1 MSNQMNR
8 ASWMSERFWRRS
20 RLAQSAALLGV
31 VALAATGTFAV
42 EEASRVVGN
51 GLGGIFS
58 TTPPEDLSAEEFAKL
73 DGNWSE
79 WSKGTAE
86 AVTDFYAKLETSDAA
101 TQRKSLSNLKI
112 KQDVMRRAL
121 NDSRYDSLR
130 GPLTSLYNSLTL
142 RIDFAEAALDTLDLD
157 GKQIAASKTRARSS
171 SLLSSIQ
178 NLENYLASVGNGSLW
193 LTYFHIPELKSA
205 LTADPEG
212 PAGLAAAA
220 KTQAHLM
227 TRNTALDASQKAF
240 TNHWSFQSLSSTV
253 DQYVAAA
260 RWTNPAEATGK
271 LRADL
276 KSLSTAL
283 DTYAS
288 SGEKAGELR
297 DSFARARYD
306 APDNGDRL
314 ASTLQKHLFNYNLRV
329 LVSEAFLNRLMSQ
342 NRVEQG
348 PVNDFILGANVY
360 GNQITNTAVDVD
372 LKPSSNTVRFDLRL
386 NGNINSNTQGVTP
399 QATVYTIGNHTFNAR
414 KEINFDGQTFSTMP
428 ATIAVSPRNTTT
440 GISTQMSGIP
450 IIGRIAQQIAS
461 EQVEAK
467 RGEAESIAASRVQD
481 NVLPR
486 FNQDVD
492 RSFAEQGDKLNREV
506 FSGLRA
512 TKLFPDTYNYQST
525 DQLMTMNARVMSPHQ
540 IGGDLPD
547 SRLMSVTGAT
557 ALVHETALNNAID
570 QMDLAGQTVTEA
582 ELKAKIEAFLTKA
595 LNRPY
600 KFQAEAPVAATDE
613 DEKALNGIIF
623 AAVDPIR
630 IRVTNDELIIVS
642 SKLHPLAIKNRK
654 SKITSSDLSKAEWL
668 LRESRSGTR
677 EAVEQLLKKYLDN
690 LNSAGEFSN
699 SEAIKHSAAEGLGIA
714 CLSRSVV
721 TDLIQL
727 GKLVELTTTLPPLTR
742 NLYIIQNKYKVI
754 SRWNQGFLEH
764 CRHVARLR
772 SAALS
777 R

>member
-86 AVTDFYAKLETSDAA
+86 AVTDFYAKLETSDPA

-157 GKQIAASKTRARSS
+157 GKQIAASKTRARSG

-227 TRNTALDASQKAF
+227 TRNTGLDASQKAF
-240 TNHWSFQSLSSTV
+240 TNHWSFQSLSNTV

-260 RWTNPAEATGK
+260 RWTNPAEATGQ

-283 DTYAS
+283 DIYAS

-297 DSFARARYD
+297 DSFARARYN

-372 LKPSSNTVRFDLRL
+372 LRPSSNTVRFDLRL

-399 QATVYTIGNHTFNAR
+399 QATVYTVGNHTFNAR

-428 ATIAVSPRNTTT
+428 ATIAVSPHNTTT

-450 IIGRIAQQIAS
+450 IIGRIAQRIATD
-461 EQVEAK
+461 QVEAK
-467 RGEAESIAASRVQD
+467 RGEAESIAAGRVQD

-582 ELKAKIEAFLTKA
+582 ELKAKLEAFLTKA

-600 KFQAEAPVAATDE
+600 KFQAEAPVEATDE
-613 DEKALNGIIF
+613 EEKALNGIIF

-630 IRVTNDELIIVS
+630 IRVTNDELTIVIRAGF
-642 SKLHPLAIKNRK
+642 KQEGKEDIP
-654 SKITSSDLSKAEWL
+654 
-668 LRESRSGTR
+668 TR
-677 EAVEQLLKKYLDN
+677 EITVPISLEA
-690 LNSAGEFSN
+690 AGN
-699 SEAIKHSAAEGLGIA
+699 QILAKRGNVIVAAAEGQGGGVAINAVVRKKIQSVLPDRAVDSKIELKTPEKIVIA
-714 CLSRSVV
+714 HV
-721 TDLIQL
+721 TKI
-727 GKLVELTTTLPPLTR
+727 KLVDGWL
-742 NLYIIQNKYKVI
+742 VI
-754 SRWNQGFLEH
+754 NID
-764 CRHVARLR
+764 
-772 SAALS
+772 
-777 R
+777 

>member
-157 GKQIAASKTRARSS
+157 GKQIAASKTRVRSS

-205 LTADPEG
+205 LSADPEG

-220 KTQAHLM
+220 KTQMHLM

-240 TNHWSFQSLSSTV
+240 TNHGTFQSLSSTL
-253 DQYVAAA
+253 DQYVAAV
-260 RWTNPAEATGK
+260 RWTNPAEATEK

-372 LKPSSNTVRFDLRL
+372 LKPSSNSVRFDLRL

-450 IIGRIAQQIAS
+450 IIGRIAQRIATD
-461 EQVEAK
+461 QVEAK
-467 RGEAESIAASRVQD
+467 RGEAESIAAGRVQD

-600 KFQAEAPVAATDE
+600 KFQAETPVEATDE

-630 IRVTNDELIIVS
+630 IRVTNDELTIVIRAGF
-642 SKLHPLAIKNRK
+642 KQEGKEDIP
-654 SKITSSDLSKAEWL
+654 
-668 LRESRSGTR
+668 TR
-677 EAVEQLLKKYLDN
+677 EITVPISLEA
-690 LNSAGEFSN
+690 AGN
-699 SEAIKHSAAEGLGIA
+699 QILAKRGNVIVAAAEGQGGGVAINA
-714 CLSRSVV
+714 VVRKKIQSVLPDRAVDSKIEIKTPEKIVISHV
-721 TDLIQL
+721 TKI
-727 GKLVELTTTLPPLTR
+727 KLVDGWL
-742 NLYIIQNKYKVI
+742 VI
-754 SRWNQGFLEH
+754 NID
-764 CRHVARLR
+764 
-772 SAALS
+772 
-777 R
+777 

>member
-157 GKQIAASKTRARSS
+157 GKQIAASKTRVRSS

-220 KTQAHLM
+220 KTQMHLM
-227 TRNTALDASQKAF
+227 TRNTALDTSQKAF
-240 TNHWSFQSLSSTV
+240 TNHGTFQSLSSTL
-253 DQYVAAA
+253 DQYVAAV
-260 RWTNPAEATGK
+260 RWTNPAEATEK

-450 IIGRIAQQIAS
+450 IIGRIAQRIATD
-461 EQVEAK
+461 QVEAK
-467 RGEAESIAASRVQD
+467 RGEAESIAAGRVQD

-600 KFQAEAPVAATDE
+600 KFQAETPVEATDE

-630 IRVTNDELIIVS
+630 IRVTNDELTIVIRAGF
-642 SKLHPLAIKNRK
+642 KQEGKEDIP
-654 SKITSSDLSKAEWL
+654 
-668 LRESRSGTR
+668 TR
-677 EAVEQLLKKYLDN
+677 EITVPISLEA
-690 LNSAGEFSN
+690 AGN
-699 SEAIKHSAAEGLGIA
+699 QILAKRGNVIVAAAEGQGGGVAINA
-714 CLSRSVV
+714 VVRKKIQSVLPDRAVDSKIEIKTPEKIVISHV
-721 TDLIQL
+721 TKI
-727 GKLVELTTTLPPLTR
+727 KLVDGWL
-742 NLYIIQNKYKVI
+742 VI
-754 SRWNQGFLEH
+754 NID
-764 CRHVARLR
+764 
-772 SAALS
+772 
-777 R
+777 

>member
-1 MSNQMNR
+1 
-8 ASWMSERFWRRS
+8 MSERFWRRS

-157 GKQIAASKTRARSS
+157 GKQIAASKTRVRSS

-205 LTADPEG
+205 LSADPEG

-220 KTQAHLM
+220 KTQMHLM

-240 TNHWSFQSLSSTV
+240 TNHGTFQSLSSTL
-253 DQYVAAA
+253 DQYVAAV
-260 RWTNPAEATGK
+260 RWTNPAEATEK

-386 NGNINSNTQGVTP
+386 NGNITSNTQGVTP

-450 IIGRIAQQIAS
+450 IIGRIAQRIATD
-461 EQVEAK
+461 QVEAK
-467 RGEAESIAASRVQD
+467 RGEAESIAAGRVQD

-600 KFQAEAPVAATDE
+600 KFQAETPVEATDE

-630 IRVTNDELIIVS
+630 IRVTNDELTIVIRAGF
-642 SKLHPLAIKNRK
+642 KQEGKEDIP
-654 SKITSSDLSKAEWL
+654 
-668 LRESRSGTR
+668 TR
-677 EAVEQLLKKYLDN
+677 EITVPISLEA
-690 LNSAGEFSN
+690 AGN
-699 SEAIKHSAAEGLGIA
+699 QILAKRGNVIVAAAEGQGGGVAINA
-714 CLSRSVV
+714 VVRKKIQSVLPDRAVDSKIEIKTPEKIVISHV
-721 TDLIQL
+721 TKI
-727 GKLVELTTTLPPLTR
+727 KLVDGWL
-742 NLYIIQNKYKVI
+742 VI
-754 SRWNQGFLEH
+754 NID
-764 CRHVARLR
+764 
-772 SAALS
+772 
-777 R
+777 

>member
-1 MSNQMNR
+1 
-8 ASWMSERFWRRS
+8 MSERFWRRS

-86 AVTDFYAKLETSDAA
+86 AVTDFYAKLETSDPA

-157 GKQIAASKTRARSS
+157 GKQIAASKTRARSG

-227 TRNTALDASQKAF
+227 TCNTGLDASQKAF
-240 TNHWSFQSLSSTV
+240 TNHWSFQSLSNTV

-260 RWTNPAEATGK
+260 RWTNPAEATGQ

-283 DTYAS
+283 DIYAS

-297 DSFARARYD
+297 DSFARARYN

-372 LKPSSNTVRFDLRL
+372 LRPSSNTVRFDLRL

-399 QATVYTIGNHTFNAR
+399 QATVYTVGNHTFNAR

-428 ATIAVSPRNTTT
+428 ATIAVSPHNTTT

-450 IIGRIAQQIAS
+450 IIGRIAQRIATD
-461 EQVEAK
+461 QVEAK
-467 RGEAESIAASRVQD
+467 RGEAESIAAGRVQD

-582 ELKAKIEAFLTKA
+582 ELKAKLEAFLTKA

-600 KFQAEAPVAATDE
+600 KFQAEAPVEATDE
-613 DEKALNGIIF
+613 EEKALNGIIF

-630 IRVTNDELIIVS
+630 IRVTNDELTIVIRAGF
-642 SKLHPLAIKNRK
+642 KQEGKEDIP
-654 SKITSSDLSKAEWL
+654 
-668 LRESRSGTR
+668 TR
-677 EAVEQLLKKYLDN
+677 EITVPISLEA
-690 LNSAGEFSN
+690 AGN
-699 SEAIKHSAAEGLGIA
+699 QILAKRGNVIVAAAEGQGGGVAINAVVRKKIQSVLPDRAVDSKIELKTPEKIVIA
-714 CLSRSVV
+714 HV
-721 TDLIQL
+721 TKI
-727 GKLVELTTTLPPLTR
+727 KLVDGWL
-742 NLYIIQNKYKVI
+742 VI
-754 SRWNQGFLEH
+754 NID
-764 CRHVARLR
+764 
-772 SAALS
+772 
-777 R
+777 

>member
-86 AVTDFYAKLETSDAA
+86 AVTDFYAKLETSNAA

-157 GKQIAASKTRARSS
+157 GKQIAASKTRVRSS

-205 LTADPEG
+205 LSADPEG

-220 KTQAHLM
+220 KTQMHLM
-227 TRNTALDASQKAF
+227 TRNTALDTSQKAF
-240 TNHWSFQSLSSTV
+240 TNHGTFQSLSSTL
-253 DQYVAAA
+253 DQYVAAV
-260 RWTNPAEATGK
+260 RWTNPAEATEK

-450 IIGRIAQQIAS
+450 IIGRIAQRIATD
-461 EQVEAK
+461 QVEAK
-467 RGEAESIAASRVQD
+467 RGEAESIAAGRVQD

-600 KFQAEAPVAATDE
+600 KFQAETPVEATDE

-630 IRVTNDELIIVS
+630 IRVTNDELTIVIRAGF
-642 SKLHPLAIKNRK
+642 KQEGKEDIP
-654 SKITSSDLSKAEWL
+654 
-668 LRESRSGTR
+668 TR
-677 EAVEQLLKKYLDN
+677 EITVPISLEA
-690 LNSAGEFSN
+690 AGN
-699 SEAIKHSAAEGLGIA
+699 QILAKRGNVIVAAAEGQGGGVAINA
-714 CLSRSVV
+714 VVRKKIQSVLPDRAVDSKIEIKTPEKIVISHV
-721 TDLIQL
+721 TKI
-727 GKLVELTTTLPPLTR
+727 KLVDGWL
-742 NLYIIQNKYKVI
+742 VI
-754 SRWNQGFLEH
+754 NID
-764 CRHVARLR
+764 
-772 SAALS
+772 
-777 R
+777 

>member
-1 MSNQMNR
+1 
-8 ASWMSERFWRRS
+8 MSERFWRRS

-157 GKQIAASKTRARSS
+157 GKQIAASKTRVRSS

-205 LTADPEG
+205 LSADPEG

-220 KTQAHLM
+220 KTQMHLM

-240 TNHWSFQSLSSTV
+240 TNHGTFQSLSSTL
-253 DQYVAAA
+253 DQYVAAV
-260 RWTNPAEATGK
+260 RWTNPAEATEK

-450 IIGRIAQQIAS
+450 IIGRIAQRIATD
-461 EQVEAK
+461 QVEAK
-467 RGEAESIAASRVQD
+467 RGEAESIAAGRVQD

-600 KFQAEAPVAATDE
+600 KFQAETPVEATDE

-630 IRVTNDELIIVS
+630 IRVTNDELTIVIRAGF
-642 SKLHPLAIKNRK
+642 KQEGKEDIP
-654 SKITSSDLSKAEWL
+654 
-668 LRESRSGTR
+668 TR
-677 EAVEQLLKKYLDN
+677 EITVPISLEA
-690 LNSAGEFSN
+690 AGN
-699 SEAIKHSAAEGLGIA
+699 QILAKRGNVIVAAAEGQGGGVAINA
-714 CLSRSVV
+714 VVRKKIQSVLPDRAVDSKIEIKTPEKIVISHV
-721 TDLIQL
+721 TKI
-727 GKLVELTTTLPPLTR
+727 KLVDGWL
-742 NLYIIQNKYKVI
+742 VI
-754 SRWNQGFLEH
+754 NID
-764 CRHVARLR
+764 
-772 SAALS
+772 
-777 R
+777 

>member
-1 MSNQMNR
+1 
-8 ASWMSERFWRRS
+8 
-20 RLAQSAALLGV
+20 
-31 VALAATGTFAV
+31 
-42 EEASRVVGN
+42 
-51 GLGGIFS
+51 
-58 TTPPEDLSAEEFAKL
+58 
-73 DGNWSE
+73 
-79 WSKGTAE
+79 
-86 AVTDFYAKLETSDAA
+86 
-101 TQRKSLSNLKI
+101 
-112 KQDVMRRAL
+112 
-121 NDSRYDSLR
+121 
-130 GPLTSLYNSLTL
+130 LTL

-157 GKQIAASKTRARSS
+157 GKQIAASKTRARSG

-227 TRNTALDASQKAF
+227 TRNTGLDASQKAF
-240 TNHWSFQSLSSTV
+240 TNHWSFQSLSNTV

-260 RWTNPAEATGK
+260 RWTNPAEATGQ

-283 DTYAS
+283 DIYAS

-297 DSFARARYD
+297 DSFARARYN

-372 LKPSSNTVRFDLRL
+372 LRPSSNTVRFDLRL

-399 QATVYTIGNHTFNAR
+399 QATVYTVGNHTFNAR

-428 ATIAVSPRNTTT
+428 ATIAVSPHNTTT

-450 IIGRIAQQIAS
+450 IIGRIAQRIATD
-461 EQVEAK
+461 QVEAK
-467 RGEAESIAASRVQD
+467 RGEAESIAAGRVQD

-582 ELKAKIEAFLTKA
+582 ELKAKLEAFLTKA

-600 KFQAEAPVAATDE
+600 KFQAEAPVEATDE
-613 DEKALNGIIF
+613 EEKALNGIIF

-630 IRVTNDELIIVS
+630 IRVTNDELTIVIRAGF
-642 SKLHPLAIKNRK
+642 KQEGKEDIP
-654 SKITSSDLSKAEWL
+654 
-668 LRESRSGTR
+668 TR
-677 EAVEQLLKKYLDN
+677 EITVPISLEA
-690 LNSAGEFSN
+690 AGN
-699 SEAIKHSAAEGLGIA
+699 QILAKRGNVIVAAAEGQGAGVAINAVVRKKIQSVLPDRAVDSKIELKTPEKIVIA
-714 CLSRSVV
+714 HV
-721 TDLIQL
+721 TKI
-727 GKLVELTTTLPPLTR
+727 KLVDGWL
-742 NLYIIQNKYKVI
+742 VI
-754 SRWNQGFLEH
+754 NID
-764 CRHVARLR
+764 
-772 SAALS
+772 
-777 R
+777 

>member
-547 SRLMSVTGAT
+547 RSDRPGA
-557 ALVHETALNNAID
+557 
-570 QMDLAGQTVTEA
+570 
-582 ELKAKIEAFLTKA
+582 
-595 LNRPY
+595 
-600 KFQAEAPVAATDE
+600 
-613 DEKALNGIIF
+613 
-623 AAVDPIR
+623 
-630 IRVTNDELIIVS
+630 
-642 SKLHPLAIKNRK
+642 
-654 SKITSSDLSKAEWL
+654 
-668 LRESRSGTR
+668 
-677 EAVEQLLKKYLDN
+677 
-690 LNSAGEFSN
+690 
-699 SEAIKHSAAEGLGIA
+699 
-714 CLSRSVV
+714 
-721 TDLIQL
+721 
-727 GKLVELTTTLPPLTR
+727 
-742 NLYIIQNKYKVI
+742 
-754 SRWNQGFLEH
+754 
-764 CRHVARLR
+764 
-772 SAALS
+772 
-777 R
+777 

>member
-31 VALAATGTFAV
+31 LALAATGTFAV

-157 GKQIAASKTRARSS
+157 GKQIAASKTRVRSS

-205 LTADPEG
+205 LSADPEG

-220 KTQAHLM
+220 KTQMHLM

-240 TNHWSFQSLSSTV
+240 TNHGTFQSLSSTL
-253 DQYVAAA
+253 DQYVAAV
-260 RWTNPAEATGK
+260 RWTNPAEATEK

-450 IIGRIAQQIAS
+450 IIGRIAQRIATD
-461 EQVEAK
+461 QVEAK
-467 RGEAESIAASRVQD
+467 RGEAESIAAGRVQD

-600 KFQAEAPVAATDE
+600 KFQAETPVEATDE

-630 IRVTNDELIIVS
+630 IRVTNDELTIVIRAGF
-642 SKLHPLAIKNRK
+642 KQEGKEDIP
-654 SKITSSDLSKAEWL
+654 
-668 LRESRSGTR
+668 TR
-677 EAVEQLLKKYLDN
+677 EITVPISLEA
-690 LNSAGEFSN
+690 AGN
-699 SEAIKHSAAEGLGIA
+699 QILAKRGNVIVAAAEGQGGGVAINA
-714 CLSRSVV
+714 VVRKKIQSVLPDRAVDSKIEIKTPEKIVISHV
-721 TDLIQL
+721 TKI
-727 GKLVELTTTLPPLTR
+727 KLVDGWL
-742 NLYIIQNKYKVI
+742 VI
-754 SRWNQGFLEH
+754 NID
-764 CRHVARLR
+764 
-772 SAALS
+772 
-777 R
+777 

>member
-540 IGGDLPD
+540 VGGDLPD

-630 IRVTNDELIIVS
+630 IRVTNDELIIVIRAGF
-642 SKLHPLAIKNRK
+642 KQEGKEDIP
-654 SKITSSDLSKAEWL
+654 
-668 LRESRSGTR
+668 TR
-677 EAVEQLLKKYLDN
+677 EITVPISLEAVGNQILAKRGN
-690 LNSAGEFSN
+690 VIVA
-699 SEAIKHSAAEGLGIA
+699 AAEGQGGGVAINAVVRKKIQSVLPDRAVDSKIEIKTPEKIVIA
-714 CLSRSVV
+714 HV
-721 TDLIQL
+721 TKI
-727 GKLVELTTTLPPLTR
+727 KLVDGWL
-742 NLYIIQNKYKVI
+742 VI
-754 SRWNQGFLEH
+754 NID
-764 CRHVARLR
+764 
-772 SAALS
+772 
-777 R
+777 

>member
-157 GKQIAASKTRARSS
+157 GKQIAASKTRVRSS

-220 KTQAHLM
+220 KTQMHLM

-240 TNHWSFQSLSSTV
+240 TNHGTFQSLSSTL
-253 DQYVAAA
+253 DQYVAAV
-260 RWTNPAEATGK
+260 RWTSPAEATEK

-450 IIGRIAQQIAS
+450 IIGRIAQRIATD
-461 EQVEAK
+461 QVEAK
-467 RGEAESIAASRVQD
+467 RGEAESIAAGRVQD

-492 RSFAEQGDKLNREV
+492 RSFAEQSDKLNREV

-600 KFQAEAPVAATDE
+600 KFQAETPVEATDE

-630 IRVTNDELIIVS
+630 IRVTNDELTIVIRAGF
-642 SKLHPLAIKNRK
+642 KQEGKEDIP
-654 SKITSSDLSKAEWL
+654 
-668 LRESRSGTR
+668 TR
-677 EAVEQLLKKYLDN
+677 EITVPISLEA
-690 LNSAGEFSN
+690 AGN
-699 SEAIKHSAAEGLGIA
+699 QILAKRGNVIVAAAEGQGGGVAINA
-714 CLSRSVV
+714 VVRKKIQSVLPDRAVDSKIEIKTPEKIVISHV
-721 TDLIQL
+721 TKI
-727 GKLVELTTTLPPLTR
+727 KLVDGWL
-742 NLYIIQNKYKVI
+742 VI
-754 SRWNQGFLEH
+754 NID
-764 CRHVARLR
+764 
-772 SAALS
+772 
-777 R
+777 

>member
-31 VALAATGTFAV
+31 LALAATGTFAV

-157 GKQIAASKTRARSS
+157 GKQIAASKTRVRSS

-205 LTADPEG
+205 LSADPEG

-220 KTQAHLM
+220 KTQMHLM

-240 TNHWSFQSLSSTV
+240 TNHGTFQSLSSTL
-253 DQYVAAA
+253 DQYVAAV
-260 RWTNPAEATGK
+260 RWTNPAEATEK

-372 LKPSSNTVRFDLRL
+372 LKPSSNTVRFEIRL

-450 IIGRIAQQIAS
+450 IIGRIAQRIATD
-461 EQVEAK
+461 QVEAK
-467 RGEAESIAASRVQD
+467 RGEAESIAAGRVQD

-600 KFQAEAPVAATDE
+600 KFQAETPVEATDE

-630 IRVTNDELIIVS
+630 IRVTNDELTIVIRAGF
-642 SKLHPLAIKNRK
+642 KQEGKEDIP
-654 SKITSSDLSKAEWL
+654 
-668 LRESRSGTR
+668 TR
-677 EAVEQLLKKYLDN
+677 EITVPISLEA
-690 LNSAGEFSN
+690 AGN
-699 SEAIKHSAAEGLGIA
+699 QILAKRGNVIVAAAEGQGGGVAINA
-714 CLSRSVV
+714 VVRKKIQSVLPDRAVDSKIEIKTPEKIVISHV
-721 TDLIQL
+721 TKI
-727 GKLVELTTTLPPLTR
+727 KLVDGWL
-742 NLYIIQNKYKVI
+742 VI
-754 SRWNQGFLEH
+754 NID
-764 CRHVARLR
+764 
-772 SAALS
+772 
-777 R
+777 

>member
-157 GKQIAASKTRARSS
+157 GKQIAASKTRVRSS

-220 KTQAHLM
+220 KTQMHLM

-240 TNHWSFQSLSSTV
+240 TNHGTFQSLSSTL
-253 DQYVAAA
+253 DQYVAAV
-260 RWTNPAEATGK
+260 RWTNPAEATEK

-386 NGNINSNTQGVTP
+386 SGNINSNTQGVTP

-450 IIGRIAQQIAS
+450 IIGRIAQRIATD
-461 EQVEAK
+461 QVEAK

-600 KFQAEAPVAATDE
+600 KFQAETPVEATDE

-630 IRVTNDELIIVS
+630 IRVTNDELTIVIRAGF
-642 SKLHPLAIKNRK
+642 KQEGKEDIP
-654 SKITSSDLSKAEWL
+654 
-668 LRESRSGTR
+668 TR
-677 EAVEQLLKKYLDN
+677 EITVPISLEA
-690 LNSAGEFSN
+690 AGN
-699 SEAIKHSAAEGLGIA
+699 QILAKRGNVIVAAAEGQGGGVAINA
-714 CLSRSVV
+714 VVRKKIQSVLPDRAVDSKIEIKTPEKIVISHV
-721 TDLIQL
+721 TKI
-727 GKLVELTTTLPPLTR
+727 KLVDGWL
-742 NLYIIQNKYKVI
+742 VI
-754 SRWNQGFLEH
+754 NID
-764 CRHVARLR
+764 
-772 SAALS
+772 
-777 R
+777 

>member
-547 SRLMSVTGAT
+547 SRRMSVTGAT

-630 IRVTNDELIIVS
+630 IRVTNDELIIVIRAGF
-642 SKLHPLAIKNRK
+642 KQEGKEDIP
-654 SKITSSDLSKAEWL
+654 
-668 LRESRSGTR
+668 TR
-677 EAVEQLLKKYLDN
+677 EITVPISLEA
-690 LNSAGEFSN
+690 AGN
-699 SEAIKHSAAEGLGIA
+699 QILAKRANVIVAAAEGQGGGVAINAVVRKKIQSVLPDRAVDSKIEIKTPEKIVIA
-714 CLSRSVV
+714 HV
-721 TDLIQL
+721 TKI
-727 GKLVELTTTLPPLTR
+727 KLVDGWL
-742 NLYIIQNKYKVI
+742 VI
-754 SRWNQGFLEH
+754 NID
-764 CRHVARLR
+764 
-772 SAALS
+772 
-777 R
+777 

>member
-157 GKQIAASKTRARSS
+157 GKQIAASKTRVRSS

-205 LTADPEG
+205 LSADPEG

-220 KTQAHLM
+220 KTQMHLM

-240 TNHWSFQSLSSTV
+240 TNHGTFQSLSSTL
-253 DQYVAAA
+253 DQYVAAV
-260 RWTNPAEATGK
+260 RWTNPAEATEK

-450 IIGRIAQQIAS
+450 IIGRIAQRIATD
-461 EQVEAK
+461 QVEAK
-467 RGEAESIAASRVQD
+467 RGEAESIAAGRVQD

-600 KFQAEAPVAATDE
+600 KFQAETPVEATDE

-630 IRVTNDELIIVS
+630 IRVTNDELTIVIRAGF
-642 SKLHPLAIKNRK
+642 KQEGKEDIP
-654 SKITSSDLSKAEWL
+654 
-668 LRESRSGTR
+668 TR
-677 EAVEQLLKKYLDN
+677 EITVPISLEA
-690 LNSAGEFSN
+690 AGN
-699 SEAIKHSAAEGLGIA
+699 QILAKRGNVIVAAAEGQGGGVAINA
-714 CLSRSVV
+714 VVRKKIQSVLPDRAVDSKIEIKTPEKIVISHV
-721 TDLIQL
+721 TKI
-727 GKLVELTTTLPPLTR
+727 KLVDGWL
-742 NLYIIQNKYKVI
+742 VI
-754 SRWNQGFLEH
+754 NID
-764 CRHVARLR
+764 
-772 SAALS
+772 
-777 R
+777 

>member
-1 MSNQMNR
+1 
-8 ASWMSERFWRRS
+8 MSERFWRRS

-157 GKQIAASKTRARSS
+157 GKQIAASKTRVRSS

-205 LTADPEG
+205 LSADPEG

-220 KTQAHLM
+220 KTQMHLM

-240 TNHWSFQSLSSTV
+240 TNHGTFQSLSSTL
-253 DQYVAAA
+253 DQYVAAV
-260 RWTNPAEATGK
+260 RWTNPAEATEK

-314 ASTLQKHLFNYNLRV
+314 ASTLQNHLFNYNLRV

-450 IIGRIAQQIAS
+450 IIGRIAQRIATD
-461 EQVEAK
+461 QVEAK
-467 RGEAESIAASRVQD
+467 RGEAESIAAGRVQD

-600 KFQAEAPVAATDE
+600 KFQAETPVEATDE

-630 IRVTNDELIIVS
+630 IRVTNDELTIVIRAGF
-642 SKLHPLAIKNRK
+642 KQEGKEDIP
-654 SKITSSDLSKAEWL
+654 
-668 LRESRSGTR
+668 TR
-677 EAVEQLLKKYLDN
+677 EITVPISLEA
-690 LNSAGEFSN
+690 AGN
-699 SEAIKHSAAEGLGIA
+699 QILAKRGNVIVAAAEGQGGGVAINA
-714 CLSRSVV
+714 VVRKKIQSVLPDRAVDSKIEIKTPEKIVISHV
-721 TDLIQL
+721 TKI
-727 GKLVELTTTLPPLTR
+727 KLVDGWL
-742 NLYIIQNKYKVI
+742 VI
-754 SRWNQGFLEH
+754 NID
-764 CRHVARLR
+764 
-772 SAALS
+772 
-777 R
+777 

>member
-157 GKQIAASKTRARSS
+157 GKQIAASKTRVRSS

-220 KTQAHLM
+220 KTQMHLM

-240 TNHWSFQSLSSTV
+240 TNHGTFQSLSSTL
-253 DQYVAAA
+253 DQYVAAV
-260 RWTNPAEATGK
+260 RWTNPAEATEK

-450 IIGRIAQQIAS
+450 IIGRIAQRIATD
-461 EQVEAK
+461 QVEAK
-467 RGEAESIAASRVQD
+467 RGEAESIAAGRVQD

-600 KFQAEAPVAATDE
+600 KFQAETPVEATDE

-630 IRVTNDELIIVS
+630 IRVTNDELTIVIRAGF
-642 SKLHPLAIKNRK
+642 KQEGKEDIP
-654 SKITSSDLSKAEWL
+654 
-668 LRESRSGTR
+668 TR
-677 EAVEQLLKKYLDN
+677 EITVPISLEA
-690 LNSAGEFSN
+690 AGN
-699 SEAIKHSAAEGLGIA
+699 QILAKRGNVIVAAAEGQGGGVAINA
-714 CLSRSVV
+714 VVRKKIQSVLPDRAVDSKIEIKTPEKIVISHV
-721 TDLIQL
+721 TKI
-727 GKLVELTTTLPPLTR
+727 KLVDGWL
-742 NLYIIQNKYKVI
+742 VI
-754 SRWNQGFLEH
+754 NID
-764 CRHVARLR
+764 
-772 SAALS
+772 
-777 R
+777 

>member
-157 GKQIAASKTRARSS
+157 GKQIAASKTRVRSS

-205 LTADPEG
+205 LSADPEG

-220 KTQAHLM
+220 KTQMHLM
-227 TRNTALDASQKAF
+227 TRNTALDTSQKAF
-240 TNHWSFQSLSSTV
+240 TNHGTFQSLSSTL
-253 DQYVAAA
+253 DQYVAAV
-260 RWTNPAEATGK
+260 RWTNPAEATEK

-450 IIGRIAQQIAS
+450 IIGRIAQRIATD
-461 EQVEAK
+461 QVEAK
-467 RGEAESIAASRVQD
+467 RGEAESIAAGRVQD

-600 KFQAEAPVAATDE
+600 KFQAETPVEATDE

-630 IRVTNDELIIVS
+630 IRVTNDELTIVIRAGF
-642 SKLHPLAIKNRK
+642 KQEGKEDIP
-654 SKITSSDLSKAEWL
+654 
-668 LRESRSGTR
+668 TR
-677 EAVEQLLKKYLDN
+677 EITVPISLEA
-690 LNSAGEFSN
+690 AGN
-699 SEAIKHSAAEGLGIA
+699 QILAKRGNVIVAAAEGQGGGVAINA
-714 CLSRSVV
+714 VVRKKIQSVLPDRAVDSKIEIKTPEKIVISHV
-721 TDLIQL
+721 TKI
-727 GKLVELTTTLPPLTR
+727 KLVDGWL
-742 NLYIIQNKYKVI
+742 VI
-754 SRWNQGFLEH
+754 NID
-764 CRHVARLR
+764 
-772 SAALS
+772 
-777 R
+777 

>member
-142 RIDFAEAALDTLDLD
+142 RIDFAEATLDTLDLD
-157 GKQIAASKTRARSS
+157 GKQIAASKTRSRSS

-205 LTADPEG
+205 LIADPEG

-220 KTQAHLM
+220 KTQSLLV

-240 TNHWSFQSLSSTV
+240 TNHWSFQSLSNTV

-260 RWTNPAEATGK
+260 RWTNPAEATGQ

-276 KSLSTAL
+276 QSLSTAL

-297 DSFARARYD
+297 DSFARARYN

-314 ASTLQKHLFNYNLRV
+314 AATLQKHLFNYNLRV
-329 LVSEAFLNRLMSQ
+329 LVTEAFLNRLMSQ

-360 GNQITNTAVDVD
+360 GNQITNTAVDMD

-399 QATVYTIGNHTFNAR
+399 QATVYTVGNHTFNAR

-428 ATIAVSPRNTTT
+428 ATIAVSPHNTTT

-450 IIGRIAQQIAS
+450 IIGRIAQRIATD
-461 EQVEAK
+461 QVEAK
-467 RGEAESIAASRVQD
+467 RGEAESIAAGRVQD

-492 RSFAEQGDKLNREV
+492 RSFAEQGEKLNREV

-582 ELKAKIEAFLTKA
+582 ELKAKLEDFLTKA

-630 IRVTNDELIIVS
+630 IRVTNDELTIVIRAGF
-642 SKLHPLAIKNRK
+642 KQEGKDDIP
-654 SKITSSDLSKAEWL
+654 
-668 LRESRSGTR
+668 TR
-677 EAVEQLLKKYLDN
+677 EITVPISLEAVGNQILAKRGN
-690 LNSAGEFSN
+690 VIVA
-699 SEAIKHSAAEGLGIA
+699 AAEGQGGGVAINAVVRKKIQSVLPDRAVDSKIEIKTPEKIVIA
-714 CLSRSVV
+714 HV
-721 TDLIQL
+721 TKI
-727 GKLVELTTTLPPLTR
+727 KLVDGWL
-742 NLYIIQNKYKVI
+742 VI
-754 SRWNQGFLEH
+754 NID
-764 CRHVARLR
+764 
-772 SAALS
+772 
-777 R
+777 

>member
-157 GKQIAASKTRARSS
+157 GKQIAASKTRVRSS

-205 LTADPEG
+205 LSADPEG

-220 KTQAHLM
+220 KTQMHLM

-240 TNHWSFQSLSSTV
+240 TNHGTFQSLSSTL
-253 DQYVAAA
+253 DQYVAAV
-260 RWTNPAEATGK
+260 RWTNPAEATEK

-314 ASTLQKHLFNYNLRV
+314 ASTLQKHLFNYNLRD
-329 LVSEAFLNRLMSQ
+329 VSEQGRTRACERLYFGCQ
-342 NRVEQG
+342 C
-348 PVNDFILGANVY
+348 
-360 GNQITNTAVDVD
+360 
-372 LKPSSNTVRFDLRL
+372 LR
-386 NGNINSNTQGVTP
+386 
-399 QATVYTIGNHTFNAR
+399 
-414 KEINFDGQTFSTMP
+414 
-428 ATIAVSPRNTTT
+428 
-440 GISTQMSGIP
+440 
-450 IIGRIAQQIAS
+450 
-461 EQVEAK
+461 
-467 RGEAESIAASRVQD
+467 
-481 NVLPR
+481 
-486 FNQDVD
+486 
-492 RSFAEQGDKLNREV
+492 
-506 FSGLRA
+506 
-512 TKLFPDTYNYQST
+512 
-525 DQLMTMNARVMSPHQ
+525 
-540 IGGDLPD
+540 
-547 SRLMSVTGAT
+547 
-557 ALVHETALNNAID
+557 
-570 QMDLAGQTVTEA
+570 
-582 ELKAKIEAFLTKA
+582 
-595 LNRPY
+595 
-600 KFQAEAPVAATDE
+600 
-613 DEKALNGIIF
+613 
-623 AAVDPIR
+623 
-630 IRVTNDELIIVS
+630 
-642 SKLHPLAIKNRK
+642 
-654 SKITSSDLSKAEWL
+654 
-668 LRESRSGTR
+668 
-677 EAVEQLLKKYLDN
+677 
-690 LNSAGEFSN
+690 
-699 SEAIKHSAAEGLGIA
+699 
-714 CLSRSVV
+714 
-721 TDLIQL
+721 
-727 GKLVELTTTLPPLTR
+727 
-742 NLYIIQNKYKVI
+742 
-754 SRWNQGFLEH
+754 
-764 CRHVARLR
+764 
-772 SAALS
+772 
-777 R
+777 

>member
-630 IRVTNDELIIVS
+630 IRVTNDELIIVIRAGF
-642 SKLHPLAIKNRK
+642 KQEGKEDIP
-654 SKITSSDLSKAEWL
+654 
-668 LRESRSGTR
+668 TR
-677 EAVEQLLKKYLDN
+677 EITVPISLEA
-690 LNSAGEFSN
+690 AGN
-699 SEAIKHSAAEGLGIA
+699 QILAKRANVIVAAAEGQGGGVAINAVVRKKIQSVLPDRAVDSKIEIKTPEKIVIA
-714 CLSRSVV
+714 HV
-721 TDLIQL
+721 TKI
-727 GKLVELTTTLPPLTR
+727 KLVDGWL
-742 NLYIIQNKYKVI
+742 VI
-754 SRWNQGFLEH
+754 NID
-764 CRHVARLR
+764 
-772 SAALS
+772 
-777 R
+777 

>member
-1 MSNQMNR
+1 
-8 ASWMSERFWRRS
+8 MSERFWRRS

-86 AVTDFYAKLETSDAA
+86 AVTDFYAKLETSDPA

-157 GKQIAASKTRARSS
+157 GKQIAASKTRARSG

-227 TRNTALDASQKAF
+227 TRNTGLDASQKAF
-240 TNHWSFQSLSSTV
+240 TNHWSFQSLSNTV

-260 RWTNPAEATGK
+260 RWTNPAEATGQ

-283 DTYAS
+283 DIYAS

-297 DSFARARYD
+297 DSFARARYN

-372 LKPSSNTVRFDLRL
+372 LRPSSNTVRFDLRL

-399 QATVYTIGNHTFNAR
+399 QATVYTVGNHTFNAR

-428 ATIAVSPRNTTT
+428 ATIAVSPHNTTT

-450 IIGRIAQQIAS
+450 IIGRIAQRIATD
-461 EQVEAK
+461 QVEAK
-467 RGEAESIAASRVQD
+467 RGEAESIAAGRVQD

-582 ELKAKIEAFLTKA
+582 ELKAKLEAFLTKA

-600 KFQAEAPVAATDE
+600 KFQAEAPVEATDE
-613 DEKALNGIIF
+613 EEKALNGIIF

-630 IRVTNDELIIVS
+630 IRVTNDELTIVIRAGF
-642 SKLHPLAIKNRK
+642 KQEGKEDIP
-654 SKITSSDLSKAEWL
+654 
-668 LRESRSGTR
+668 TR
-677 EAVEQLLKKYLDN
+677 EITVPISLEA
-690 LNSAGEFSN
+690 AGN
-699 SEAIKHSAAEGLGIA
+699 QILAKRGNVIVAAAEGQGGGVAINAVVRKKIQSVLPDRAVDSKIELKTPEKIVIA
-714 CLSRSVV
+714 HV
-721 TDLIQL
+721 TKI
-727 GKLVELTTTLPPLTR
+727 KLVDGWL
-742 NLYIIQNKYKVI
+742 VI
-754 SRWNQGFLEH
+754 NID
-764 CRHVARLR
+764 
-772 SAALS
+772 
-777 R
+777 